1 MATIS
6 SNAKVGY
13 IYQDGVWYP
22 IAGGNVNTAATF
34 GWTGAH
40 SFASAVS
47 FSQVLQAK
55 AGVNNFL
62 NPTERDAA
70 ITSPTNGIVVFVR
83 QNNNGDVI
91 NQIQYYS
98 AGAWVNHGNVE
109 IDEKTSSYT
118 IALKDVDKLIK
129 VNSSSN
135 LTVTIPPE
143 SSANFPI
150 GSRLEIF
157 RAGTG
162 EVTLVAGASVDIRS
176 KLNNTR
182 ISSQYSGTMLTK
194 IGINEWHL
202 IGDLKAAV

>member
-13 IYQDGVWYP
+13 IYQDGTWYP

-47 FSQVLQAK
+47 FSQVLKAK

-62 NPTERDAA
+62 NPLARDAA
-70 ITSPTNGIVVFVR
+70 ITNPSDGTVVFVR
-83 QNNNGDVI
+83 ERNNGEVI

-98 AGAWVNHGNVE
+98 GTWINYKNVD
-109 IDEKTSSYT
+109 IDEKVSSYT
-118 IALKDVDKLIK
+118 IALEDVDKLIK
-129 VNSSSN
+129 MNSSSN
-135 LTVTIPPE
+135 LTITIPPE
-143 SSANFPI
+143 SSVNFPD
-150 GSRLEIF
+150 GSRLEIL

-162 EVTLVAGASVDIRS
+162 EVTFVPGASVDIRS
-176 KLNNTR
+176 KLNNTK
-182 ISSQYSGTMLTK
+182 ISTQFSGAMLTK
-194 IGINEWHL
+194 IGTNEWHL
-202 IGDLKAAV
+202 IGDLKA